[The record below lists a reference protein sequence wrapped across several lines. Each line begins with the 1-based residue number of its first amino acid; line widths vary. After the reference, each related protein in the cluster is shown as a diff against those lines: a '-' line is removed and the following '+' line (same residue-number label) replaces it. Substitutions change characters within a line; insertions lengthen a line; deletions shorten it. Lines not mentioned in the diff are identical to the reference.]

1 MGDELIPVFMKIGLT
16 EQKAKE
22 TAKNKNLSKTLSDV
36 VETASKE
43 TGDLVQSGKILKEL
57 FLVAKLL
64 YNYLCPSVCPSDLGG
79 NVIFSAPN

>member
-43 TGDLVQSGKILKEL
+43 TGDLVQSGKVLKEFI
-57 FLVAKLL
+57 FL
-64 YNYLCPSVCPSDLGG
+64 Y
-79 NVIFSAPN
+79 

>member
-57 FLVAKLL
+57 FLVAKLF
-64 YNYLCPSVCPSDLGG
+64 YNYLCPSVRPLSLGG
-79 NVIFSAPN
+79 NVIFSASH

>member
-22 TAKNKNLSKTLSDV
+22 TAKNKNLSKTLNDV

-43 TGDLVQSGKILKEL
+43 SGDLAQSGLI
-57 FLVAKLL
+57 
-64 YNYLCPSVCPSDLGG
+64 
-79 NVIFSAPN
+79 